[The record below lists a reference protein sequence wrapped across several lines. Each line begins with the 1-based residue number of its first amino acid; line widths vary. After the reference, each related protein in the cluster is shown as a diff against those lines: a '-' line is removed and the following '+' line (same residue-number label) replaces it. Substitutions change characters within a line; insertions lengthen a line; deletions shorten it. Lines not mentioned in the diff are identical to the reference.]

1 MAGGF
6 RCYALGV
13 TDLTAAVPAVADRFP
28 VLVALEAFDDW
39 TRSPNPDRRE
49 RLVQTL
55 SAIVEATGARGAF
68 LDLDAAPIPPFAL
81 GFGSLAARP
90 HGDAR
95 RGLQQFDLHAAAE
108 NLVLGTLWLDV
119 PRHDA
124 PAIVRIL
131 ELALDS
137 AWSRA
142 EVGHISSRMAALDA
156 ATQAIAGELDLD
168 RVLQLIVDSVRELAN
183 ARYAALGIIDA
194 TGRIERFITSGMAAE
209 ERARIGAPP
218 RGHGLLGLLIREGR
232 SMRIRNIAQHP
243 DAYGFPPEHPPMTS
257 FLGVPVRVAGR
268 PIGNFYL
275 TEKAGGAEF
284 SEHDLELVETFA
296 LHAGIAIQNARL
308 HARVQQLAIV
318 DERVRI
324 GRDLHDGIIQGI
336 YAVALSLEDVPDL
349 IADDRAEAVARVDRA
364 IDRLNTTIRDI
375 RNFIVG
381 LASGAPEATLE
392 SALRAV
398 IDETHLDPAMRL
410 ELDLDDADWL
420 QDRLAPEAVNEI
432 LQITREALSN
442 VARHSDAR
450 VASLSLRAAGR
461 QAELVVEDDGRGFD
475 IRAPRGPGHFGL
487 ANLHDRAAAIGGT
500 LRIESEP
507 GGGTRIIVRLP
518 MAQES
523 PTP

>member
-1 MAGGF
+1 
-6 RCYALGV
+6 V
-13 TDLTAAVPAVADRFP
+13 TDLTTPLPGVADRFP
-28 VLVALEAFDDW
+28 VLVALDAFDGW
-39 TRSPNPDRRE
+39 TRSPSPERRD
-49 RLVQTL
+49 RLVETL
-55 SAIVEATGARGAF
+55 SVIVSATGARGAF
-68 LDLDAAPIPPFAL
+68 LDVDAVPIPPFAL
-81 GFGSLAARP
+81 GFGSLSARP
-90 HGDAR
+90 GVDDAGAVQR
-95 RGLQQFDLHAAAE
+95 FDLRSSADH
-108 NLVLGTLWLDV
+108 LVLGTLWLDV
-119 PRHDA
+119 PDHDA
-124 PAIVRIL
+124 AGIVRIL

-142 EVGHISSRMAALDA
+142 EVGHISSRMAALDR

-168 RVLQLIVDSVRELAN
+168 RVLQLIVDSVRELAS
-183 ARYAALGIIDA
+183 ARYAALGILDA
-194 TGRIERFITSGMAAE
+194 TGRIERFITSGMPPE

-232 SMRIRNIAQHP
+232 SMRISNIAQHP

-257 FLGVPVRVAGR
+257 FLGVPVRVGGR

-275 TEKAGGAEF
+275 TDKAVGAEF
-284 SEHDLELVETFA
+284 TEHDLELVEMFA

-349 IADDRAEAVARVDRA
+349 ITDDRAEAVARVDRA

-398 IDETHLDPAMRL
+398 IAETHLDPATRL
-410 ELDLDDADWL
+410 ELDIDEADGL

-450 VASLSLRAAGR
+450 VASLSLRAVGR
-461 QAELVVEDDGRGFD
+461 QAELVVEDDGKGFD
-475 IRAPRGPGHFGL
+475 IGAPRGPGHFGL
-487 ANLHDRAAAIGGT
+487 ANLHDRAASIGGT

-518 MAQES
+518 VAQES
-523 PTP
+523 PIQ